1 MTDAHDS
8 QSSAEQTDP
17 TILGET
23 VGQRERP
30 GDSYPPDEPLGVE
43 DPSILHD
50 GSIAPDDVETRAQR
64 EQPEQLQGDAGAE
77 DLGKDLLD
85 PSDDPDR
92 SDDEEQLVAAE
103 GDDADRAAEV
113 VAVHEIPEEELR

>member
-23 VGQRERP
+23 VGQQDRP

-64 EQPEQLQGDAGAE
+64 EQPEQRQGDAG
-77 DLGKDLLD
+77 
-85 PSDDPDR
+85 
-92 SDDEEQLVAAE
+92 AE